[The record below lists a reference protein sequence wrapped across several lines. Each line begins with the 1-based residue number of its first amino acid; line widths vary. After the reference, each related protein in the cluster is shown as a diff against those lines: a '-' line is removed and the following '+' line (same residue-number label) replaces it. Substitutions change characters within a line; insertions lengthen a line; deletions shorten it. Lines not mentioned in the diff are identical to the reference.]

1 MARQIGRQHHAG
13 VAAVQNADLLLLIRM
28 VVRHELHRQPR
39 LLGGKLPAQGLVALD
54 DPQPEGLCG
63 IQQGILIAVLGI
75 EPGSLSGRIAG
86 DDAIHQRI
94 AEPVLLPQ
102 PAQEVLLQRPVGGV
116 AQHGVPQDGAV
127 VGNELTGQEDQPRLS
142 GVPALPQQ
150 PGQLGGEG
158 GGRAVVKAAGGIVDD
173 ACLRGVG
180 DHKPQFIAA
189 PEVQQ
194 LLPLSEHVQRTTDA
208 PDEPPLVDHL
218 TVELSP
224 QVQLV

>member
-1 MARQIGRQHHAG
+1 MARQIRRQHHAG
-13 VAAVQNADLLLLIRM
+13 VAAVQNTDLLLLIRM

-39 LLGGKLPAQGLVALD
+39 LLGGKLQAQGLVALD

-63 IQQGILIAVLGI
+63 IQQGILIAVFSV
-75 EPGSLSGRIAG
+75 EPGSLSGRISG

-94 AEPVLLPQ
+94 AKMVLLPE
-102 PAQEVLLQRPVGGV
+102 PVQEILLQCPVGGV

-127 VGNELTGQEDQPRLS
+127 VGNEFTGQEDQPRFS

-180 DHKPQFIAA
+180 DHKP
-189 PEVQQ
+189 
-194 LLPLSEHVQRTTDA
+194 
-208 PDEPPLVDHL
+208 
-218 TVELSP
+218 
-224 QVQLV
+224 